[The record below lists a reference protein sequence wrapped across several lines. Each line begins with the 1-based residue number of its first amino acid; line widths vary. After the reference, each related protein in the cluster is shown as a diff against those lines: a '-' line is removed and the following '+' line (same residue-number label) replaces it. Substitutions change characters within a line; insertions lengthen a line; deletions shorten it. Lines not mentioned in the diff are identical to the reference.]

1 MSVGIIIAINQLK
14 NASIF
19 CISPSRV
26 NIAGKINIMCFDKT
40 GTLTEEGLD
49 TFGVIVQ
56 DQNYNHNIN
65 NHTDSN
71 LFFNRLISNETIP
84 SLKKEKGMSKL
95 IFDIMASCHSIMK
108 V

>member
-1 MSVGIIIAINQLK
+1 
-14 NASIF
+14 
-19 CISPSRV
+19 
-26 NIAGKINIMCFDKT
+26 MCFDKT